1 MEHREFKRKVI
12 GSKTAVLFVHGI
24 VGTPNHFN
32 DLVSLVPS
40 DITVYNLLLD
50 GHGKGVKDFA
60 ETSMKKWETQ
70 VEKAVDELASDS
82 EEIYIVAHSMGTLF
96 AIDQAIKNRK
106 VVKLFLLAVP
116 IRLFVRL
123 KAVSM
128 AVKVCFDKIK
138 PDDYVAIAAKNCCG
152 VELSKNIFS
161 YIGWISRFIELVGK
175 SRKTR
180 KNLSLLDT
188 PCLAF
193 QSIKD
198 EVVSTR
204 SILHLRKNASV
215 QVVELKESGH
225 YYYDKEDY
233 NLLLDQFKVWIG

>member
-1 MEHREFKRKVI
+1 MEHREFNRKVI
-12 GSKTAVLFVHGI
+12 GSKTAILFVHGI

-40 DITVYNLLLD
+40 DMTVCNLLLD

-123 KAVSM
+123 KAISM

-138 PDDYVAIAAKNCCG
+138 PDDRVTIAAEKCCG
-152 VELSKNIFS
+152 VKLSKNIFS
-161 YIGWISRFIELVGK
+161 YIGWIPRFIELVRK
-175 SRKTR
+175 SRETR

-204 SILHLRKNASV
+204 SISHLRKNASV

-233 NLLLDQFKVWIG
+233 NLLLDQFKLWIG